1 MNSKL
6 KRPNGIIKPKIFVFD
21 VDGVLTDGKFYYTIE
36 GKVMKKFGP
45 DDNDALSL
53 LDPFMEIRFISGDK
67 RGFPIT
73 KKRIGE
79 DMKRPIDLVSTVKR
93 IEWIEQQ
100 YDPKT
105 VIYMGDGIFDTL
117 VFRKVGYSI
126 APSNADPFLKKEADY
141 VTAQEGGDRA
151 VAEAVIHVLETFF
164 VPFDRSSIPVINKS
178 KNEWGSI

>member
-1 MNSKL
+1 MNSFLKKINRKL
-6 KRPNGIIKPKIFVFD
+6 KPKVFVFD
-21 VDGVLTDGKFYYTIE
+21 VDGVMTDGKFYYTLD
-36 GKVMKKFGP
+36 GKIMKKFGP

-67 RGFPIT
+67 NGFPIT

-79 DMKRPIDLVSTVKR
+79 DMKRPVDLVSTINR
-93 IEWIEQQ
+93 IEWIENQ

-117 VFRKVGYSI
+117 VFSKVGYSI
-126 APSNADPFLKKEADY
+126 APSNADSFLKKQADY
-141 VTAQEGGDRA
+141 VTTREGGDRA

-164 VPFDRSSIPVINKS
+164 VPFDRVSVPKINKS
-178 KNEWGSI
+178 KNEWGSK

>member
-1 MNSKL
+1 MKKNN
-6 KRPNGIIKPKIFVFD
+6 RTIKPEIFVFD
-21 VDGVLTDGKFYYTIE
+21 VDGVMTDGKFYYTE
-36 GKVMKKFGP
+36 KGKVMKKFGP

-67 RGFPIT
+67 RGFSIT

-105 VIYMGDGIFDTL
+105 VIYMGDGIFDSL

-126 APSNADPFLKKEADY
+126 APSNADVFLKQQADY
-141 VTAQEGGDRA
+141 VTNRKGGDRA
-151 VAEAVIHVLETFF
+151 VAEAVLHVLETFF
-164 VPFDRSSIPVINKS
+164 VPFDRISIPLINKN
-178 KNEWGSI
+178 KNEWG

>member
-1 MNSKL
+1 MKGDL
-6 KRPNGIIKPKIFVFD
+6 KKNNKTIKPEIFVFD
-21 VDGVLTDGKFYYTIE
+21 VDGVMTDGKFYYTE
-36 GKVMKKFGP
+36 KGKVMKKFGP

-67 RGFPIT
+67 RGFSIT

-79 DMKRPIDLVSTVKR
+79 DMKRSIDLVSTVKR

-105 VIYMGDGIFDTL
+105 VIYMGDGIFDSL

-126 APSNADPFLKKEADY
+126 APSNADVFLKQQADY
-141 VTAQEGGDRA
+141 VTNRKGGDRA
-151 VAEAVIHVLETFF
+151 VAEAVLHVLETFF
-164 VPFDRSSIPVINKS
+164 VPFDRISIPLINKN
-178 KNEWGSI
+178 KNEWG

>member
-1 MNSKL
+1 MKGNL
-6 KRPNGIIKPKIFVFD
+6 KKNDRTIKAKVFVFD
-21 VDGVLTDGKFYYTIE
+21 VDGVMTDGKFYYTE
-36 GKVMKKFGP
+36 KGKVMKKFGP

-105 VIYMGDGIFDTL
+105 VIYMGDGIFDSL
-117 VFRKVGYSI
+117 VFRNVGYSI
-126 APSNADPFLKKEADY
+126 APSNADEFLKQEADY
-141 VTAQEGGDRA
+141 VTNRKGGDRA
-151 VAEAVIHVLETFF
+151 VAEAVFHVLETFF
-164 VPFDRSSIPVINKS
+164 VPFDRISIPLINKN

>member
-1 MNSKL
+1 MKGNL
-6 KRPNGIIKPKIFVFD
+6 KKNNRTIKPEIFVFD
-21 VDGVLTDGKFYYTIE
+21 VDGVMTDGKFYYTE
-36 GKVMKKFGP
+36 KGKVMKKFGP
-45 DDNDALSL
+45 DDNDALKL

-105 VIYMGDGIFDTL
+105 VIYMGDGIFDSL

-126 APSNADPFLKKEADY
+126 APSNADVFLKQKADY
-141 VTAQEGGDRA
+141 VTNRKGGDRA
-151 VAEAVIHVLETFF
+151 VAEAVLHVLETFF
-164 VPFDRSSIPVINKS
+164 VPFDRSSIPVINKT
-178 KNEWGSI
+178 KN